1 MMGKLERVNWKV
13 QICMYMEIKHP
24 SEQGSEEGLVAP
36 VARTREVAYCA
47 LQYLSQNGKRN
58 T

>member
-36 VARTREVAYCA
+36 VARTREDAYCA
-47 LQYLSQNGKRN
+47 PTQLIQRN
-58 T
+58 KIRD